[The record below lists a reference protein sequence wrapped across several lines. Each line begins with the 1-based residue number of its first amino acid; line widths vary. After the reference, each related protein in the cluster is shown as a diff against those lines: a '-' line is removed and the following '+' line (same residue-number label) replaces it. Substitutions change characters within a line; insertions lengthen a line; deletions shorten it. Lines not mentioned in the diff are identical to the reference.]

1 MLDKKYYINNIL
13 SDKFEPKNS
22 NNIEVFATFDRNSV
36 QPNITTSEIEFVQE
50 GAEYISRYI
59 DNDVFG
65 IFEML
70 PFRIELQQYDST
82 YIAFDGLIDLT
93 DSLDREEGIVKVRL
107 RDRFGLIEL
116 EDKAKAISWAYLYS
130 KGVVRDSDFTTT
142 GYVINDIPDG
152 VKLALLALSTYIIAK
167 ETVESFKQTALGIK
181 DATQETAGGLTGA
194 VGAAIGLALEVI
206 LVLVYMTAMLI
217 YIYKLAEELL
227 AQIYNPT
234 RYYKGMKFLTMMQR
248 FAEFYNMTFSSTFL
262 EGAYKDMVFLPIKR
276 DKGNINATST
286 KFDRYGY
293 PETGYGYNCSDIF
306 VLLRD
311 MFRSKY
317 LIKGN
322 TIYLESLDNKLFWE
336 ENSNYIMPNIE
347 VLNKAYNTKELFANY
362 IISFDTDD
370 LDTNTVNNFTGT
382 NYQVITETIQS
393 PNRQNTAVMGL
404 NEINLGVSR
413 ATRKTEL
420 TAIEKVLKSV
430 FSLIDALSRI
440 FRGRRSFASK
450 IENRIGMMNLS
461 QNNISKPKVYIADGV
476 KISTTNDALLTA
488 KTLYLN
494 YHKDSSF
501 VVGENQWELYR
512 GVTIPFGFSDFI
524 KCKEYGYFRTESGE
538 EGRFD
543 RISYNFNNDY
553 AIVDYRIR
561 KKYTNNLKE
570 IHIEP

>member
-1 MLDKKYYINNIL
+1 
-13 SDKFEPKNS
+13 
-22 NNIEVFATFDRNSV
+22 
-36 QPNITTSEIEFVQE
+36 
-50 GAEYISRYI
+50 
-59 DNDVFG
+59 
-65 IFEML
+65 
-70 PFRIELQQYDST
+70 
-82 YIAFDGLIDLT
+82 
-93 DSLDREEGIVKVRL
+93 
-107 RDRFGLIEL
+107 
-116 EDKAKAISWAYLYS
+116 
-130 KGVVRDSDFTTT
+130 
-142 GYVINDIPDG
+142 
-152 VKLALLALSTYIIAK
+152 
-167 ETVESFKQTALGIK
+167 
-181 DATQETAGGLTGA
+181 
-194 VGAAIGLALEVI
+194 
-206 LVLVYMTAMLI
+206 
-217 YIYKLAEELL
+217 
-227 AQIYNPT
+227 
-234 RYYKGMKFLTMMQR
+234 
-248 FAEFYNMTFSSTFL
+248 
-262 EGAYKDMVFLPIKR
+262 
-276 DKGNINATST
+276 
-286 KFDRYGY
+286 
-293 PETGYGYNCSDIF
+293 
-306 VLLRD
+306 
-311 MFRSKY
+311 MFRAKY

-322 TIYLESLDNKLFWE
+322 TIYLESLDNKPFWE

-413 ATRKTEL
+413 ATRKTQL

-461 QNNISKPKVYIADGV
+461 QDNISKPKVYIADGV

-553 AIVDYRIR
+553 AVVDYRIR